1 MRAMT
6 APWLTLIGIGDGGLA
21 TLTPEQRRALDM
33 AETVFGGARHL
44 AMLEEGGPERV
55 VWRSPFE
62 AALDDLLARRGR
74 RVAVLATGDPMW
86 FGVGGTLARRLAP
99 GEMRVLPGPSAFSL
113 AAARLGWPIEDC
125 TCLSIHGRS
134 IGLIDR
140 HLRPGARLL
149 VYAWNGD
156 SPRELARRLTG
167 RGFGPSR
174 LTVLEHLGGGA
185 ERVRET
191 SAADFDLE
199 GVADLNTVAV
209 ECVAGR
215 AAMPRPLVPGLPDD
229 AFLHDGTMT
238 KRVPRALALAAL
250 EPMPGALLW
259 DVGAGCGSIS
269 VEWLRAAEG
278 MAAIAIEPRAERR
291 LMIAE
296 NADALGGPGLTLV
309 EGRAPVAFAG
319 LPAPDAIFLG
329 GGLSE
334 GVLAPA
340 WEALPPGGRLVA
352 HAVTLESEV
361 LLIDAHRRLGGE
373 LLRLSVERA
382 EPVGP
387 FQGWRPAMPVLHWH
401 ATKGDAR

>member
-1 MRAMT
+1 MT